1 MTSFYNRI
9 ITISLFFI
17 LAGIP
22 LLINPFAFN
31 SFELIKRESA
41 YALVCLLLV
50 SAIALANKKKTP
62 LRLYA
67 LPIALPLFIF
77 ALSACIATVF
87 SINPTFS
94 LRGDFARGESFF
106 TIITYT
112 LLPIIFAFFIQTFQQ
127 ALSLIRALCIA
138 TAIICLYAIIE
149 FLCLQSFGISPLQHF
164 RPPILRHNFITSTI
178 GNANF
183 LGRYL
188 VLILPLF
195 AACAVKAT
203 GTKQAV
209 LWVCGGM
216 LAGTTL
222 ILTYSRAS
230 LVSIMVGGLVFAVLT
245 RTTAQAQ
252 RRRLTLLLGASLLL
266 IIVIGLLSQ
275 TLSGSSPRAFFNTYA
290 SRAVEAFDLKEG
302 DGLATR
308 VFTWKHSIPVILE
321 RPWFGHGPDTGFD
334 ALKQVNFEKAVRF
347 NTILIL
353 DRVHNNYLDIAL
365 MQGLIGLAAYLTIL
379 ITFMR
384 GLIKTIRRPDT
395 PPEICILLCGLFS
408 GFAGCLVNDFFT
420 FSTVSVSMTFWS
432 LIGVGYALQ
441 SFKKYEIIGH
451 VS

>member
-1 MTSFYNRI
+1 LRWPI
-9 ITISLFFI
+9 
-17 LAGIP
+17 
-22 LLINPFAFN
+22 
-31 SFELIKRESA
+31 
-41 YALVCLLLV
+41 
-50 SAIALANKKKTP
+50 KKKSP

-77 ALSACIATVF
+77 AFSACIATVF
-87 SINPTFS
+87 SINPSFS

-106 TIITYT
+106 TIITYV
-112 LLPIIFAFFIQTFQQ
+112 LLPVIFAFFIQTFQQ

-149 FLCLQSFGISPLQHF
+149 FLCLQRFGISPLSQF
-164 RPPILRHNFITSTI
+164 QPPILRHTFITSTI

-188 VLILPLF
+188 VLVLPLF

-203 GTKQAV
+203 GTKQAA
-209 LWVCGGM
+209 LWIGGGV

-222 ILTYSRAS
+222 VLTYSRAS
-230 LVSIMVGGLVFAVLT
+230 LVGIMVSGLVFAVLT
-245 RTTAQAQ
+245 RASAQAQ
-252 RRRLTLLLGASLLL
+252 RRRLTLLLGAGLLL
-266 IIVIGLLSQ
+266 IVGIGLLSQ
-275 TLSGSSPRAFFNTYA
+275 TLSSSSPRAFFNTFA

-365 MQGLIGLAAYLTIL
+365 TLGLIGLAAYLAIL
-379 ITFMR
+379 IAFMR
-384 GLIKTIRRPDT
+384 GLLKTIREPATHPQVR
-395 PPEICILLCGLFS
+395 ILLCGLFS

-420 FSTVSVSMTFWS
+420 FSTVSVSITFWS
-432 LIGVGYALQ
+432 LIGIGYAIQ
-441 SFKKYEIIGH
+441 SFQQR
-451 VS
+451 SQQA